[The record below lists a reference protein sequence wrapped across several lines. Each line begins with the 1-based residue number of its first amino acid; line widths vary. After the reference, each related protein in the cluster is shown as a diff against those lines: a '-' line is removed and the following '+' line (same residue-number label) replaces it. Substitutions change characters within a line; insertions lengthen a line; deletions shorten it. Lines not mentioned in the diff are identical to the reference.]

1 MINLRHKD
9 LFCAGIFIFFFYN
22 VFYCVK
28 SFYAIKQGGVYLDNS
43 IDTQGKK
50 YNKIML
56 VIVLLIGT
64 FCTVLNQTILTTAF
78 PTLMKAFD
86 ISTSTVQWLT
96 TGFLLVNGIMI
107 PVSAWLSNRFN
118 TKWLYIAA
126 MVIFEIGT
134 VLAWT
139 SPNYGIL
146 LSGRLIQA
154 VGVGISM
161 PLLQTIMLSIFPIEK
176 RGSSMGIAGVVI
188 GVAPAIGPTLS
199 GWIIDTWS
207 WRYLFG
213 MIVPIVAIVIILA
226 FLFMKPVIKT
236 SNPKLDWLS
245 LFLSTFGFGS
255 LLYGFSSVGN
265 DGWLSKT
272 VLFSLFIGVILIA
285 LFSRRQFKMDDPF
298 LQIKV
303 FGYKQFTIPTLLT
316 SCVMVAMVGVEMIV
330 PIYLQTIH
338 GMSALN
344 SGLILLPGALMM
356 AVMSP
361 VTGRAFDQVGAK
373 RLSVAGLFLLTAGT
387 IPFVMITKQTPILYV
402 TFLYAVRMF
411 GISMVMMPTTTSAMN
426 ALPDNLI
433 AHGTAVNNTV
443 RQVASSIGTAI
454 LVSVLSNS
462 TKNQMPGKGL
472 LTSEPLLY
480 KVRALNAT
488 IYGYHAAF
496 WIATVFCIGGFIIAL
511 TMQDERAKSDLENS
525 KVKGDSK
532 L

>member
-1 MINLRHKD
+1 MH
-9 LFCAGIFIFFFYN
+9 
-22 VFYCVK
+22 
-28 SFYAIKQGGVYLDNS
+28 NS
-43 IDTQGKK
+43 VDTQGKE
-50 YNKIML
+50 YNKLLL

-78 PTLMKAFD
+78 PTLMKTFD

-134 VLAWT
+134 VMAWT
-139 SPNYGIL
+139 APAYTVL
-146 LSGRLIQA
+146 LIGRLVQA
-154 VGVGISM
+154 IGVGISM

-199 GWIIDTWS
+199 GWVIDTWS

-213 MIVPIVAIVIILA
+213 IIVPIVGIVIILA

-245 LFLSTFGFGS
+245 LAFSTLGFGS
-255 LLYGFSSVGN
+255 LLYGFSSVGH
-265 DGWLSKT
+265 DGWLSNT
-272 VLFSLFIGVILIA
+272 VLLSLSIGIIVISIFA
-285 LFSRRQFKMDDPF
+285 KRQFSMEKPF
-298 LQIKV
+298 LQLRV
-303 FGYKQFTIPTLLT
+303 FGYKEFTIPTLLT
-316 SCVMVAMVGVEMIV
+316 SFVMVAMVGVEMII

-338 GMSALN
+338 GMSALD

-361 VTGRAFDQVGAK
+361 ITGKAFDRVGAK
-373 RLSVAGLFLLTAGT
+373 RLSIAGLFLLTVGT
-387 IPFVMITKQTPILYV
+387 IPFILLARQTPTIYIV
-402 TFLYAVRMF
+402 FLYAVRMF
-411 GISMVMMPTTTSAMN
+411 GISMVMMPTTTAAMN

-454 LVSVLSNS
+454 LVSVLSNTTS
-462 TKNQMPGKGL
+462 NHMPKTAL
-472 LTSEPLLY
+472 LGQNPLLY
-480 KVRALNAT
+480 KFQAINAT
-488 IYGYHAAF
+488 MSGYRAA
-496 WIATVFCIGGFIIAL
+496 FIIATIFCFIGFAIAML
-511 TMQDERAKSDLENS
+511 MKKERSSNL
-525 KVKGDSK
+525 
-532 L
+532 

>member
-1 MINLRHKD
+1 MH
-9 LFCAGIFIFFFYN
+9 
-22 VFYCVK
+22 
-28 SFYAIKQGGVYLDNS
+28 NS
-43 IDTQGKK
+43 VDTQGKE
-50 YNKIML
+50 YNKLLL

-78 PTLMKAFD
+78 PTLMKTFD

-134 VLAWT
+134 IMAWT
-139 SPNYGIL
+139 APAYTVL
-146 LSGRLIQA
+146 LIGRLVQA
-154 VGVGISM
+154 IGVGISM

-199 GWIIDTWS
+199 GWVIDTWS

-213 MIVPIVAIVIILA
+213 IIVPIVGIVIILA

-236 SNPKLDWLS
+236 SNPKLDWWS
-245 LFLSTFGFGS
+245 LAFSTLGFGS
-255 LLYGFSSVGN
+255 LLYGFSSVGH
-265 DGWLSKT
+265 DGWLSNT
-272 VLFSLFIGVILIA
+272 VLFSLLIGIITISIFA
-285 LFSRRQFKMDDPF
+285 KRQFAMEKPF
-298 LQIKV
+298 LQLRV
-303 FGYKQFTIPTLLT
+303 FGYKEFTIPTLLT
-316 SCVMVAMVGVEMIV
+316 SFVMVAMVGVEMII

-338 GMSALN
+338 GMSALD

-361 VTGRAFDQVGAK
+361 ITGKAFDRVGAK
-373 RLSVAGLFLLTAGT
+373 RLSIAGLFLLTVGT
-387 IPFVMITKQTPILYV
+387 IPFILLTRQTPTIYIV
-402 TFLYAVRMF
+402 FLYAVRMF
-411 GISMVMMPTTTSAMN
+411 GISMVMMPTTTAAMN

-454 LVSVLSNS
+454 LVSVLSNTTS
-462 TKNQMPGKGL
+462 NHMPKTTL
-472 LTSEPLLY
+472 LGQNPLLY
-480 KVRALNAT
+480 KFQAINAT
-488 IYGYHAAF
+488 MSGYRAAF
-496 WIATVFCIGGFIIAL
+496 VIATIFCVIGFAIAIL
-511 TMQDERAKSDLENS
+511 MKKERSSNL
-525 KVKGDSK
+525 
-532 L
+532 